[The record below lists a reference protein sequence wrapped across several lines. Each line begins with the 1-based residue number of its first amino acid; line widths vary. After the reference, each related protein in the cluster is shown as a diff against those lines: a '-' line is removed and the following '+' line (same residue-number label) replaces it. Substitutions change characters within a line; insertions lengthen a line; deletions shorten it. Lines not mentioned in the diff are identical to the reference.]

1 MIEVKSE
8 NGVVDLK
15 VSGEAGLILADLMV
29 IVSSVYD
36 ALVEELP
43 EKKDAIKELIKGSI
57 NSDKVFEGEK
67 DGEADD

>member
-15 VSGEAGLILADLMV
+15 ASGEAGLILADLMV

-36 ALVEELP
+36 ALTEDFP
-43 EKKDAIKELIKGSI
+43 EKKDAIKEIIKGSI
-57 NSDKVFEGEK
+57 NSGMVFEK
-67 DGEADD
+67 QDGEADD

>member
-15 VSGEAGLILADLMV
+15 MSGEARSVLADLMV
-29 IVSSVYD
+29 IVGSVYD

-43 EKKDAIKELIKGSI
+43 EKRDAIKEIIKGSI
-57 NSDKVFEGEK
+57 NDVIFKEGS
-67 DGEADD
+67 GEADD